1 MGKINDEIAHYDI
14 AQLAAQYSIQQ
25 QECENEKT
33 KLAEYNRV
41 LSQKQEAIDRL
52 EAQRKNI
59 QVALNVINNS
69 LKYIFFSEDRLKIE
83 YRDDEYVLLS
93 NGHNVKPT
101 QISLG
106 ERNIIALC
114 YYFANIMQNQE
125 FEESHAQEYILLNFI
140 LSPENFS
147 LQFSISSS

>member
-1 MGKINDEIAHYDI
+1 M
-14 AQLAAQYSIQQ
+14 QQ
-25 QECENEKT
+25 
-33 KLAEYNRV
+33 
-41 LSQKQEAIDRL
+41 
-52 EAQRKNI
+52 
-59 QVALNVINNS
+59 
-69 LKYIFFSEDRLKIE
+69 

-125 FEESHAQEYILLNFI
+125 FEELMILYQVL
-140 LSPENFS
+140 
-147 LQFSISSS
+147 ISKTKLELCHF